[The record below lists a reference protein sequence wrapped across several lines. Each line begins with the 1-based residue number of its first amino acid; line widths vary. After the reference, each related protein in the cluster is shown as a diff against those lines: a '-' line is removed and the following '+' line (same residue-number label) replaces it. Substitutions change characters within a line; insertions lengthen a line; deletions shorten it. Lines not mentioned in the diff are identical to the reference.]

1 MALANCCWPLAAF
14 TLLPLMGAAR
24 AQTPAQVEH
33 DPMGV
38 LYKLKTGTD
47 PKTIALRRR
56 IKAGP
61 ADLARAKAALK
72 SDGISLDPAGLQ
84 KPLPPP
90 ELNAAP
96 LYGKLF
102 RLLHDKPLNLPNYAQ
117 SLSASQSYTPEQL
130 AAVQKI
136 YDSRP
141 DVWALLHQTADRPA
155 CVFTRDWSQGAGVLF
170 PEFQEIREAERLLNT
185 ETYLLAA
192 SGKYDEAV
200 KNQAR
205 GFHIAEHAASDPVLI
220 SYLVGAACESLALRG
235 MQNTLDQAGPN
246 AAVAEAVRQAIL
258 SNRPHLS
265 LRYGLTG
272 EVVLQDT
279 GIRQMRAALDKEG
292 LRVMAAAFQPPND
305 PILKRLTP
313 GAPADR
319 RLAADWL
326 DASEAI
332 ILTRMGGLLAAADL
346 TPVPRRQAFAQDAAA
361 QAAAPKSVLTLLP
374 DILLPLFAG
383 VQESETRRVAQEE
396 VTLAAA
402 AVLAARAKAGAF
414 PAALPAPSVDPYT
427 SKPLFYRCEG
437 QSSFVVYSAGPQGD
451 YNGGKPGEKV
461 AAGQSGFRYP
471 VPKTPAPVEA
481 AH

>member
-383 VQESETRRVAQEE
+383 VQENETRRVAQEE

-402 AVLAARAKAGAF
+402 AILAARAKSGAF
-414 PAALPAPSVDPYT
+414 PDALPAPSVDPYT
-427 SKPLFYRCEG
+427 SKPLLFRREG
-437 QSSFVVYSAGPQGD
+437 ADGFIVYSAGPQGD
-451 YNGGKPGEKV
+451 YSGGKPGERV
-461 AAGQSGFRYP
+461 IPGQSGFRYP

-481 AH
+481 AR